1 MRLSLGTMQF
11 GGELSNFESF
21 EILNHYLSSGFLK
34 FDTAQMYPVPS
45 KKDKFNLTEK
55 IIGEWINSLS
65 KKEKTKIQISTKFP
79 NFSKKLNYLRENN
92 DLIISYKE
100 LKKSLIG
107 SLERLNLDH
116 IETFFIHWPSRTI
129 NNFGKSFYQSN
140 GNEKKVLAC
149 LEETYSNLFLLANEG
164 LCKSVGISNEST
176 IGLHCLSKIGESNRE
191 IPLYIQNSY
200 NLLSPT
206 VDINISEFCMATNIN
221 LQAHSPLAFGV
232 LSGKYR
238 NNSLPKD
245 SRRYLFPNYFDR
257 YYNESSK
264 RLVESL
270 SKVCELF
277 NLDLVELSYRYL
289 LNNPSVSE
297 IIIGSKSIPQ
307 IDKALEYVA
316 KGKLS
321 NEIYDE
327 VFQVLSNF
335 SIAAW

>member
-11 GGELSNFESF
+11 GGELSKFKSF
-21 EILNHYLSSGFLK
+21 EILNHYLSSGFFK

-45 KKDKFNLTEK
+45 TKYKFNLSEK
-55 IIGEWINSLS
+55 IIGEWINTLS
-65 KKEKTKIQISTKFP
+65 IRERTKIQISTKFP
-79 NFSKKLNYLRENN
+79 NFSKKLNYLRESN
-92 DLIISYKE
+92 DLIISYNE
-100 LKKSLIG
+100 LKKSLLG
-107 SLERLNLDH
+107 SLKRLNLES
-116 IETFFIHWPSRTI
+116 IETFFIHWPSRSM

-140 GNEKKVLAC
+140 GNEDKILAS

-164 LCKSVGISNEST
+164 LCKSVGISNET
-176 IGLHCLSKIGESNRE
+176 AVGLFCLKKIGEFNKE
-191 IPLYIQNSY
+191 VPLYIQNSY

-245 SRRYLFPNYFDR
+245 SRRFLYPNYFDR

-264 RLVESL
+264 KLVTSL
-270 SKVCELF
+270 SKVCEF
-277 NLDLVELSYRYL
+277 FDLDLVELSYRYL
-289 LNNPSVSE
+289 LNNPAVSE
-297 IIIGSKSIPQ
+297 IIIGGKNIPQ

-321 NEIYDE
+321 SEIYDE
-327 VFQVLSNF
+327 VFHVLSNF
-335 SIAAW
+335 SITAW

>member
-11 GGELSNFESF
+11 GGELSKFKSF
-21 EILNHYLSSGFLK
+21 EILNHYLSLGCLK

-45 KKDKFNLTEK
+45 TKDKFYLTEK
-55 IIGEWINSLS
+55 ILGEWINSLS

-79 NFSKKLNYLRENN
+79 NFSKKLNYLRKDN
-92 DLIISYKE
+92 DLIISYNE
-100 LKKSLIG
+100 LKKSLLG
-107 SLERLNLDH
+107 SLKRLNLES
-116 IETFFIHWPSRTI
+116 IETFFIHWPSRAI
-129 NNFGKSFYQSN
+129 NNFGKSFYQPN
-140 GNEKKVLAC
+140 GNEDKVLES

-164 LCKSVGISNEST
+164 LCKSIGISNEST
-176 IGLHCLSKIGESNRE
+176 IGLHCLSKIGELNNE
-191 IPLYIQNSY
+191 VPLYIQNSY
-200 NLLSPT
+200 NLLNPT

-232 LSGKYR
+232 LSGKYS
-238 NNSLPKD
+238 NNALPKD
-245 SRRYLFPNYFDR
+245 SRRFLYPNYFDR
-257 YYNESSK
+257 YYKSSSK
-264 RLVESL
+264 RLVSSL
-270 SKVCELF
+270 CKVCEDF

-297 IIIGSKSIPQ
+297 IIIGGKNIPQ
-307 IDKALEYVA
+307 IDKALESVA

-321 NEIYDE
+321 NQIYDE